1 MSLQKARFY
10 SFIRKVFE
18 EDMDLIDEEVSE
30 QFGISK
36 EELHPKKY
44 AKRELERREKERQEK
59 ERQEQEELNQKQ
71 QKQQKQQEEREENK
85 RGVGNE
91 EDVKSSHQ
99 RGNHQETNGNGNQE
113 KEVVNDKV
121 LNISEYQREETKG
134 YEVQEDDDKRVK
146 RLITVLKEEL
156 GNNYRSIKLGVN
168 FDESNPYGISFQ
180 MLSKETE
187 LKLEFSI
194 YYIYDLIN
202 KRYIYQQG
210 KGSRVESEEYLR
222 KLFKG
227 NKEMLHVL
235 DSYVRAVKL
244 NYSIDKE

>member
-44 AKRELERREKERQEK
+44 AKRELERQEK
-59 ERQEQEELNQKQ
+59 ERQEQEDLN

-91 EDVKSSHQ
+91 EDIKNNHQ
-99 RGNHQETNGNGNQE
+99 RGNRQEINGNGNQE
-113 KEVVNDKV
+113 KEVVKDKV

-227 NKEMLHVL
+227 NIEMLHVL
-235 DSYVRAVKL
+235 DSYIRAVKL
-244 NYSIDKE
+244 NYSIDKD

>member
-1 MSLQKARFY
+1 
-10 SFIRKVFE
+10 
-18 EDMDLIDEEVSE
+18 IDEEVSE

-44 AKRELERREKERQEK
+44 AKRELERQEK
-59 ERQEQEELNQKQ
+59 ERQEQEELN

-91 EDVKSSHQ
+91 EDIKNNHQ
-99 RGNHQETNGNGNQE
+99 RVNRQEINGNGSQE
-113 KEVVNDKV
+113 KEVVKDKV

-210 KGSRVESEEYLR
+210 KISRVESEEYLR

-244 NYSIDKE
+244 NYSIDKD

>member
-44 AKRELERREKERQEK
+44 AKRELERQEK
-59 ERQEQEELNQKQ
+59 ERQEQEDLN

-91 EDVKSSHQ
+91 EGIKNNHQ
-99 RGNHQETNGNGNQE
+99 RDNRQETNGNGNQE

-227 NKEMLHVL
+227 NIEMLHVL
-235 DSYVRAVKL
+235 DSYIRAVKL
-244 NYSIDKE
+244 NYSIDKD